1 MAKYCTPP
9 ARYAVLAGAVFLA
22 AGPVAAEDES
32 PRGLSGELSAGFVSA
47 SGNSESRTTNFRA
60 RILFESVRFKHI
72 LQGKTL
78 QTRDEGQT
86 SVERYSAGYKVD
98 FNFTKH
104 DFAFFAADFEKDLFG
119 GIRRRT
125 SETVGYGRRLLKTD
139 RHEWNAEIGAGLR
152 QIKFQDPNGST
163 ESEAIGSL
171 ATDYAWQITET
182 SRFVQTVGVE
192 SGSSNTSVDSET
204 ALQLSII
211 GNLFASLS
219 YTVQYNSDVAP
230 GTESTDAY
238 TSVNLNYGFGS

>member
-1 MAKYCTPP
+1 MAKYCTLP
-9 ARYAVLAGAVFLA
+9 ARHAVLAGVIFLA
-22 AGPVAAEDES
+22 AGPVVAEDED

-60 RILFESVRFKHI
+60 KLLFESARFKHR
-72 LQGKTL
+72 LQGRTQ
-78 QTRDEGQT
+78 QTRDEGET

-98 FNFTKH
+98 FNFTEH
-104 DFAFFAADFEKDLFG
+104 DFAFFEADFEKDLFG

-125 SETVGYGRRLLKTD
+125 SETVGYGRRLLNSD
-139 RHEWNAEIGAGLR
+139 RHEWNIEIGAGLR
-152 QIKFQDPNGST
+152 QIKFQDPDGSS
-163 ESEAIGSL
+163 ESEAVGSL

-182 SRFVQTVGVE
+182 SRFVQTVSVE

-230 GTESTDAY
+230 GTESTDTY
-238 TSVNLNYGFGS
+238 TAVNLNYGFGS

>member
-1 MAKYCTPP
+1 MAKYCTLP
-9 ARYAVLAGAVFLA
+9 ARYAALVGALVLAPGHAMAEEDA
-22 AGPVAAEDES
+22 A
-32 PRGLSGELSAGFVSA
+32 RGLSGELSAGFVSA

-60 RILFESVRFKHI
+60 QLLYESARFKHS

-78 QTRDEGQT
+78 QTRDEGET

-98 FNFTKH
+98 FNFTEH

-125 SETVGYGRRLLKTD
+125 SETIGYGRRLLTSD
-139 RHEWNAEIGAGLR
+139 RHEWNVEIGGGMR
-152 QIKFQDPNGST
+152 QIKFQDPDGSS

-171 ATDYAWQITET
+171 ATDYTWQITET

-219 YTVQYNSDVAP
+219 YTVQYNSDVAS
-230 GTESTDAY
+230 GIKNTDTY
-238 TSVNLNYGFGS
+238 TSVSLNYGFGS